1 MIATPL
7 RLKGFAVHAPPLTTF
22 HYQFSTIYIMATLDY
37 DEIKQRKNIVV
48 DGMPYEI
55 LESHV
60 ARTQKRK
67 PQNQVKMRNLLNGK
81 VVPHSFHASDTAEEA
96 DVSKRE
102 ALFLFANKGEYW
114 FCDPKDRAKRFEI
127 SEDVLGDSTKYLKDN
142 TIVDIKIFEYDDEE
156 KIIGV
161 TLPVK
166 MTFIVR
172 DAPPSMRGNT
182 ASGGGK
188 LVTLETGTQ
197 VTTPFFIEAGEKII
211 VNTDT
216 GEYVERAGK

>member
-1 MIATPL
+1 
-7 RLKGFAVHAPPLTTF
+7 
-22 HYQFSTIYIMATLDY
+22 MATLDY
-37 DEIKQRKNIVV
+37 DEIKPRKFILV
-48 DGMPYEI
+48 DEQPYEI

-81 VVPHSFHASDTAEEA
+81 VISTSFHASDTAEEA
-96 DVSKRE
+96 DISKRE
-102 ALFLFANKGEYW
+102 AVFLFANKGEYW

-127 SEDVLGDSTKYLKDN
+127 STDVLGSQAKFLKDN
-142 TIVDIKIFEYDDEE
+142 TIVDTKIFEYDDEE
-156 KIIGV
+156 KVIGV
-161 TLPVK
+161 TLPIK
-166 MTFIVR
+166 MTFEVKE
-172 DAPPSMRGNT
+172 APPAIKGNT

-188 LVTLETGTQ
+188 LVTLETGAQ
-197 VTTPFFIEAGEKII
+197 VTTPLFIEAGEKII

>member
-1 MIATPL
+1 
-7 RLKGFAVHAPPLTTF
+7 
-22 HYQFSTIYIMATLDY
+22 MATLDY

-67 PQNQVKMRNLLNGK
+67 PQNQVRMRNLLNGK
-81 VVPHSFHASDTAEEA
+81 VVPGTFHASDTAEEA
-96 DVSKRE
+96 EISKRE
-102 ALFLFANKGEYW
+102 ALFLYVNKGEYW

-127 SEDVLGDSTKYLKDN
+127 SADVLGDDTKYLKDN

-161 TLPVK
+161 TLPIK
-166 MTFIVR
+166 MTFEVKE
-172 DAPPSMRGNT
+172 APPAIKGNT

-188 LVTLETGTQ
+188 LVTLETGAQ
-197 VTTPFFIEAGEKII
+197 VTTPFFIEVGEKIV
-211 VNTDT
+211 VNTET
-216 GEYVERAGK
+216 GEYVERLKAEK

>member
-1 MIATPL
+1 
-7 RLKGFAVHAPPLTTF
+7 
-22 HYQFSTIYIMATLDY
+22 MATLDY
-37 DEIKQRKNIVV
+37 DEIKQRKHIIV
-48 DGMPYEI
+48 DGMPFEI

-67 PQNQVKMRNLLNGK
+67 PQNQVRMRNMLNGK
-81 VVPHSFHASDTAEEA
+81 VIPGTFHASDTAEEA
-96 DVSKRE
+96 EISKRE

-114 FCDPKDRAKRFEI
+114 FCDPSDRAKRFQI
-127 SEDVLGDSTKYLKDN
+127 DADVIGDPIKFLKDN
-142 TIVDIKIFEYDDEE
+142 TIVDIKIFEYEDEE
-156 KIIGV
+156 RVIGV

-166 MTFIVR
+166 MTFEVKE
-172 DAPPSMRGNT
+172 APPAIKGNT

-188 LVTLETGTQ
+188 MVIIETGAQ
-197 VTTPFFIEAGEKII
+197 ITTPLFIEAGEMII

>member
-1 MIATPL
+1 M
-7 RLKGFAVHAPPLTTF
+7 
-22 HYQFSTIYIMATLDY
+22 STLDY
-37 DEIKQRKNIVV
+37 DEIKQRKNIVI
-48 DGMPYEI
+48 DGLPYEI

-81 VVPHSFHASDTAEEA
+81 VIPHSFHASDTAEEA
-96 DVSKRE
+96 EISKRE

-114 FCDPKDRAKRFEI
+114 FCDPKDRANRFEI
-127 SEDVLGDSTKYLKDN
+127 SADVLGDYTKYLIDN
-142 TIVDIKIFEYDDEE
+142 TIVDIKIFDYEDEE
-156 KIIGV
+156 RIIGV

-166 MTFIVR
+166 MTFTVK
-172 DAPPSMRGNT
+172 DAPPAIKGNT

-188 LVTLETGTQ
+188 LVTLETGAQ

-216 GEYVERAGK
+216 GEYVERAGKNS

>member
-1 MIATPL
+1 
-7 RLKGFAVHAPPLTTF
+7 
-22 HYQFSTIYIMATLDY
+22 MATLDY
-37 DEIKQRKNIVV
+37 DEIKQRKNIIV

-67 PQNQVKMRNLLNGK
+67 PQNQVRMRNLLNSK
-81 VVPHSFHASDTAEEA
+81 VVPGTFHASDTAEEA
-96 DVSKRE
+96 EISKRE

-127 SEDVLGDSTKYLKDN
+127 NADVLGDSTKYLKDN
-142 TIVDIKIFEYDDEE
+142 TIVDIKIFEYEDEE
-156 KIIGV
+156 NIIGV
-161 TLPVK
+161 TLPIK
-166 MTFIVR
+166 MTFMVKE
-172 DAPPSMRGNT
+172 APPAIKGNT

-188 LVTLETGTQ
+188 LVTLETGAQ
-197 VTTPFFIEAGEKII
+197 VTTPFFIEAGELVV

-216 GEYVERAGK
+216 GEYVERASKN

>member
-1 MIATPL
+1 
-7 RLKGFAVHAPPLTTF
+7 
-22 HYQFSTIYIMATLDY
+22 MATLDY
-37 DEIKQRKNIVV
+37 DEIKQRKNIIV
-48 DGMPYEI
+48 DGQPYEV

-67 PQNQVKMRNLLNGK
+67 PQNQVRMRNLLNGK
-81 VVPHSFHASDTAEEA
+81 VVPGTFHASDTAEEA
-96 DVSKRE
+96 EISKRE

-127 SEDVLGDSTKYLKDN
+127 NADVLGDQTKYLKDN

-156 KIIGV
+156 RIIGV

-166 MTFIVR
+166 MTFEVKE
-172 DAPPSMRGNT
+172 APPAIKGNT

-188 LVTLETGTQ
+188 LVTLETGAQ
-197 VTTPFFIEAGEKII
+197 VTTPFFIEVGEMII

-216 GEYVERAGK
+216 GEYVERAGKSS

>member
-1 MIATPL
+1 
-7 RLKGFAVHAPPLTTF
+7 
-22 HYQFSTIYIMATLDY
+22 MATLDY
-37 DEIKQRKNIVV
+37 DEIKQRKNIIV

-67 PQNQVKMRNLLNGK
+67 PQNQVRMRNLLNGK
-81 VVPHSFHASDTAEEA
+81 VVPGTFHASDTAEEA
-96 DVSKRE
+96 EISKRE

-127 SEDVLGDSTKYLKDN
+127 SADVLGDSTKYLKDN
-142 TIVDIKIFEYDDEE
+142 TIVDIKIFEYEDEE
-156 KIIGV
+156 NIIGV
-161 TLPVK
+161 TLPIK
-166 MTFIVR
+166 MTFMVKE
-172 DAPPSMRGNT
+172 APPAIKGNT

-188 LVTLETGTQ
+188 LVTIETGAQ
-197 VTTPFFIEAGEKII
+197 ITTPFFIEVGEKII